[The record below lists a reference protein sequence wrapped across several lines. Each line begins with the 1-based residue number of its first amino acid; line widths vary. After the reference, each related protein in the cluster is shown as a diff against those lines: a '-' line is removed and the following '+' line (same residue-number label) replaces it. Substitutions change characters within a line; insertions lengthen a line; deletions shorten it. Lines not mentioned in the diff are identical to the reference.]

1 MGTGR
6 VQCLE
11 ARGEH
16 GMYAEGTRNVPESY
30 EIGTRNVRAVQVLMP
45 LKVRVLYPMRVS
57 RVRNRCEYLRLE
69 YV

>member
-45 LKVRVLYPMRVS
+45 LIVREMFRS
-57 RVRNRCEYLRLE
+57 RTR
-69 YV
+69 